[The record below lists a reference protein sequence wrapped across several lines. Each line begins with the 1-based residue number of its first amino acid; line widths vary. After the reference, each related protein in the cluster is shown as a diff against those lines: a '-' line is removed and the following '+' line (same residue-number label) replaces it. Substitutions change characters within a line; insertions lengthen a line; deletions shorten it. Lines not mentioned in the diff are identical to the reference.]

1 MHRCGRFC
9 EETSSIGDHNNALK
23 NAVSLEVPAELS
35 RLAEIRHFV
44 AQQAVRL
51 SADPEMVDA
60 VVLAA
65 NEVVTNT
72 IVHGYRGRSGIIEVE
87 VGRVEDAL
95 VVCLRDQAPLFDPT
109 GVPQPDL
116 TIPLHRRPPGGMGVH
131 LTRQATDAMTYC
143 VAPDGCNELTLV
155 KKGLL
160 DEPDRRN
167 A

>member
-1 MHRCGRFC
+1 M
-9 EETSSIGDHNNALK
+9 K
-23 NAVSLEVPAELS
+23 NAASLEVSAELS

-44 AQQAVRL
+44 AQQAANL
-51 SADPEMVDA
+51 SADTAMVDA

-65 NEVVTNT
+65 NEAATNS
-72 IVHGYRGRSGIIEVE
+72 IVHGYRGRSGTIQVE

-95 VVCLRDQAPLFDPT
+95 VVRLRDHAPPFDPT
-109 GVPQPDL
+109 CVPPPDI

-131 LTRQATDAMTYC
+131 LTRQATDAMTYR
-143 VAPDGCNELTLV
+143 VAPDGSNELTLLM
-155 KKGLL
+155 KGLL